1 MVNINYRNILIF
13 LVVMVF
19 LVNVAHAATNTKL
32 IITDVDVNVGGK
44 SSKNLNDGDL
54 IRQDAEPEDS
64 LDFKVNVM
72 NNFSDNEDF
81 DIDDITV
88 TVTIDGIDDGDD
100 LEEES
105 TEFDLNQG
113 NDKSVSVR
121 FDLPLEVEEDSYDV
135 HIVADGNGEDGND
148 YGADIT
154 LRLDV
159 NKKTHQIKITRFT
172 LRPEQVSCKRNN
184 LQLDLAFA
192 NIGGDDENDVVVRI
206 TNDDLGID
214 FEDTIDE
221 LTADPFDDDSKFS
234 ENFNFDVADDLEEGT
249 YPIELNVLYN
259 NDNER
264 ETATA
269 SLQVS
274 DCGSAAP
281 TQNGNQDTSQNSQNN
296 VDVTNQPSGNSRGT
310 QPQTNANNNPPQYDY
325 TVPDGTVVSEEG
337 VVQNGALVV
346 GIIIAEVVIVIVGIA
361 LLIILLRK
369 KQ

>member
-1 MVNINYRNILIF
+1 
-13 LVVMVF
+13 MVF

-100 LEEES
+100 LEEKS

-192 NIGGDDENDVVVRI
+192 
-206 TNDDLGID
+206 
-214 FEDTIDE
+214 
-221 LTADPFDDDSKFS
+221 
-234 ENFNFDVADDLEEGT
+234 
-249 YPIELNVLYN
+249 
-259 NDNER
+259 
-264 ETATA
+264 
-269 SLQVS
+269 
-274 DCGSAAP
+274 
-281 TQNGNQDTSQNSQNN
+281 
-296 VDVTNQPSGNSRGT
+296 
-310 QPQTNANNNPPQYDY
+310 
-325 TVPDGTVVSEEG
+325 
-337 VVQNGALVV
+337 
-346 GIIIAEVVIVIVGIA
+346 
-361 LLIILLRK
+361 
-369 KQ
+369 